1 MGFAGGK
8 GRGAEGGGGFWG
20 LEWASFS
27 AASIAVCTRPAVDS
41 QLLHQNNKRR
51 PHKGR
56 SWAGRWQQTLPPV
69 LLHWAHF
76 STVATE
82 TEPFVS
88 LASFPSSFHHSVI
101 SSTCSPVSLPR
112 PSSIL
117 LLSPASLEQ
126 ISSCLSLARSKY
138 TSYNTSHCSATAVIY
153 LAADSEELNPHVSTN
168 NPKKKS
174 ANHII
179 TSFLR

>member
-1 MGFAGGK
+1 MGESGWGLLVERGGV
-8 GRGAEGGGGFWG
+8 GGWGGFWG

-88 LASFPSSFHHSVI
+88 LASFPSSFHHSAI

-138 TSYNTSHCSATAVIY
+138 TSTQATIQATVQRWQTFIW
-153 LAADSEELNPHVSTN
+153 LLIQRS
-168 NPKKKS
+168 
-174 ANHII
+174 
-179 TSFLR
+179 